1 MLWAEMAP
9 VPSLHLY
16 LVLSWFRLWHFVQ
29 LLLFIIVKTMA
40 QSRSTMRC
48 LTTGDICCWQ
58 QPLPCSTAG
67 LACSSPGLGPSPH
80 SCSPPGGAGMEVGW
94 QGWRSRDCRGWH
106 SLNSVFLTSFLYLK
120 FKMVRR
126 KGVRMSLCTQLYPQD
141 EIILTQC
148 RQELWWA
155 SVWVVLMRCAR
166 FFSKKT
172 SLPKSTG

>member
-1 MLWAEMAP
+1 MFNYRG
-9 VPSLHLY
+9 H
-16 LVLSWFRLWHFVQ
+16 
-29 LLLFIIVKTMA
+29 LLLAAAPALFH
-40 QSRSTMRC
+40 
-48 LTTGDICCWQ
+48 CW
-58 QPLPCSTAG
+58 AG
-67 LACSSPGLGPSPH
+67 LLIPRAGAISSFLLPSRRGRH
-80 SCSPPGGAGMEVGW
+80 GSGGW